1 MVIDVI
7 DKDRILFVAMEHVA
21 TTYPNMEPLWQQNI
35 LSFEAGA
42 TWALAVARKEYDKI
56 LSELLKDVT
65 SETSKELYEKKVD
78 YISLLRGLKDE
89 LKHDK

>member
-42 TWALAVARKEYDKI
+42 IWALAVARKEYDKI
-56 LSELLKDVT
+56 LSEVAT
-65 SETSKELYEKKVD
+65 SAAS
-78 YISLLRGLKDE
+78 SLS
-89 LKHDK
+89 

>member
-21 TTYPNMEPLWQQNI
+21 VTYPNMEPLWQQNI

-42 TWALAVARKEYDKI
+42 TWALAVARKEYEARLSKSLPDYDNGLSCESYKSKGDDK
-56 LSELLKDVT
+56 
-65 SETSKELYEKKVD
+65 
-78 YISLLRGLKDE
+78 
-89 LKHDK
+89 

>member
-7 DKDRILFVAMEHVA
+7 DKDRILFVAIEHVA

-42 TWALAVARKEYDKI
+42 IWALAVARKEYEAYLSKSLSDYDNGLSCESDK
-56 LSELLKDVT
+56 
-65 SETSKELYEKKVD
+65 SKSD
-78 YISLLRGLKDE
+78 
-89 LKHDK
+89 DK